1 VTGLSKK
8 IIITDMDVLG
18 TQTRIAG
25 LFEEQKL
32 LDVRCESKAQASVL
46 GNIYV
51 GRVQKVVKNI
61 KAAFIEIAPGFACY
75 YPLEDF
81 HNPIFV
87 KKIPSPNLVQGDE
100 LLVQVHKEGVKTKQ
114 PTVTT
119 NLNLTGRYVVLTSGD
134 KKIGLS
140 SKFDKA
146 TKERFRTLLEAQPM
160 DAYGVIVRTNAKNA
174 TDEEV
179 LEELNRLSVQLT
191 ELIEKAKMRICFS
204 CVYQTE
210 SKYMTYLQNSYQDD
224 LTEIVTDLVDVYN
237 EISAYRKHY
246 PAMQQVPLRLYEDRL
261 LPLSKLYNLERQ
273 MERALS
279 KKVWLKSGGYL
290 VIEPTEA
297 LTVIDVNTGKSVA
310 KADPQKH
317 FLQINIEAAREIA
330 LQLRLRNISGI
341 ILIDFINLSSKE
353 DQTRMIDELKHAV
366 KGDPMPVQVHD
377 ITKLNLV
384 ELTRKKNEKSLS
396 EQLTS

>member
-1 VTGLSKK
+1 
-8 IIITDMDVLG
+8 
-18 TQTRIAG
+18 
-25 LFEEQKL
+25 
-32 LDVRCESKAQASVL
+32 
-46 GNIYV
+46 
-51 GRVQKVVKNI
+51 
-61 KAAFIEIAPGFACY
+61 
-75 YPLEDF
+75 
-81 HNPIFV
+81 
-87 KKIPSPNLVQGDE
+87 
-100 LLVQVHKEGVKTKQ
+100 
-114 PTVTT
+114 
-119 NLNLTGRYVVLTSGD
+119 
-134 KKIGLS
+134 
-140 SKFDKA
+140 
-146 TKERFRTLLEAQPM
+146 
-160 DAYGVIVRTNAKNA
+160 
-174 TDEEV
+174 
-179 LEELNRLSVQLT
+179 
-191 ELIEKAKMRICFS
+191 
-204 CVYQTE
+204 
-210 SKYMTYLQNSYQDD
+210 
-224 LTEIVTDLVDVYN
+224 
-237 EISAYRKHY
+237 
-246 PAMQQVPLRLYEDRL
+246 
-261 LPLSKLYNLERQ
+261 